1 MFQIVS
7 HLSVCHY
14 FEIDSFK
21 ESEQTICKKYKAYNL
36 SSYSFTPLRNG
47 PALRNTYSEVFVGR
61 LSLDTV
67 PCWVLS
73 EKRKKVEEVFSCPT
87 GGSICLKGSLE

>member
-1 MFQIVS
+1 
-7 HLSVCHY
+7 
-14 FEIDSFK
+14 
-21 ESEQTICKKYKAYNL
+21 L
-36 SSYSFTPLRNG
+36 SSYSFTPLRKWEVPCPVG
-47 PALRNTYSEVFVGR
+47 LTYSEVFVE

-73 EKRKKVEEVFSCPT
+73 EKRKKVEAFSCPT